1 MKQTTI
7 DKIIRNAVENRIDTV
22 IGKYTYRFNV
32 NSGKISRCKTEDI
45 GRMWIDAEGN
55 RSDAWVVVAQIHQRL
70 RQGEAAGASGEARRR
85 RGGHQGRRCHRD

>member
-7 DKIIRNAVENRIDTV
+7 EKIIRNAVENRADTV

-32 NSGKISRCKTEDI
+32 SSGKISRCKTEDI

-55 RSDAWVVVAQIHQRL
+55 RSDAWVVVAQM
-70 RQGEAAGASGEARRR
+70 
-85 RGGHQGRRCHRD
+85 

>member
-32 NSGKISRCKTEDI
+32 NTGKISRCKTEDI
-45 GRMWIDAEGN
+45 GRMWIDTDGN
-55 RSDAWVVVAQIHQRL
+55 RSDAWVVVAQM
-70 RQGEAAGASGEARRR
+70 
-85 RGGHQGRRCHRD
+85 

>member
-7 DKIIRNAVENRIDTV
+7 DKIIRNAVENRVDTV

-45 GRMWIDAEGN
+45 GRMWIDNEGT
-55 RSDAWVVVAQIHQRL
+55 RSDAWVVVAQM
-70 RQGEAAGASGEARRR
+70 
-85 RGGHQGRRCHRD
+85 

>member
-7 DKIIRNAVENRIDTV
+7 DKIIRNAVESRIDTV

-45 GRMWIDAEGN
+45 GRMWIDTEGN
-55 RSDAWVVVAQIHQRL
+55 RSDAWVVVAQM
-70 RQGEAAGASGEARRR
+70 
-85 RGGHQGRRCHRD
+85 

>member
-32 NSGKISRCKTEDI
+32 NTGKIIRCKTEDI

-55 RSDAWVVVAQIHQRL
+55 RSDAWVVVAQM
-70 RQGEAAGASGEARRR
+70 
-85 RGGHQGRRCHRD
+85 

>member
-32 NSGKISRCKTEDI
+32 NSGKISRCKTVDI

-55 RSDAWVVVAQIHQRL
+55 RSDAWVVVAQM
-70 RQGEAAGASGEARRR
+70 
-85 RGGHQGRRCHRD
+85 